1 MFAHVCTWNACLFHR
16 ALFFVLFLV
25 FFPLIFK
32 RYIILQLLL
41 HVAEYNSRNSDS
53 SLPPGIYFLQKG
65 GGVK

>member
-1 MFAHVCTWNACLFHR
+1 MCVHGMLAYSIEHYFLFCF
-16 ALFFVLFLV
+16 LF